1 MSIETI
7 RSIAQPVEHVGHIG
21 GPAGAGGADG
31 GKNVG
36 PSSFV
41 ETLGGALQKV
51 DDMQLDADAQA
62 EKVAMGGGNLHE
74 MSLALEKAD
83 VSMRLAMKVRTKL
96 VEAYQ
101 EIMRMS
107 V

>member
-7 RSIAQPVEHVGHIG
+7 RSISQPVEHVGHIG
-21 GPAGAGGADG
+21 GNNAAGSSDG
-31 GKNVG
+31 GKAVG
-36 PSSFV
+36 STSFA

-51 DDMQLDADAQA
+51 DNMQMEADAQA
-62 EKVAMGGGNLHE
+62 EKVALGGGNLHE

-83 VSMRLAMKVRTKL
+83 VSMRLAMKVRNKL

>member
-7 RSIAQPVEHVGHIG
+7 RSLGAPLAELGAQPIQPQAQAPIERPS
-21 GPAGAGGADG
+21 GPG
-31 GKNVG
+31 
-36 PSSFV
+36 FV
-41 ETLGGALQKV
+41 ETLGNALQKV

-62 EKVAMGGGNLHE
+62 EKVALGGGNLHE
-74 MSLALEKAD
+74 MSMALEKAD
-83 VSMRLAMKVRTKL
+83 VSMRLAMKVRSKL
-96 VEAYQ
+96 VDAYQ

>member
-7 RSIAQPVEHVGHIG
+7 RSIAGPTPESGVGQLDRSIETASG
-21 GPAGAGGADG
+21 GGFAQ
-31 GKNVG
+31 
-36 PSSFV
+36 
-41 ETLGGALQKV
+41 TLGGALEKV
-51 DDMQLDADAQA
+51 DQMQMDADAQA
-62 EKVAMGGGNLHE
+62 EKVALGGGNLHE

-96 VEAYQ
+96 VDAYQ
-101 EIMRMS
+101 EIMRMN